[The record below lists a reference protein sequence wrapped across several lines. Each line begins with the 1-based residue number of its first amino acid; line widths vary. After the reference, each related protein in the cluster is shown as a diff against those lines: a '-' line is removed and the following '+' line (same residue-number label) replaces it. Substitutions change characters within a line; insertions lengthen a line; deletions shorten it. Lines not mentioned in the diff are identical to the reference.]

1 MDDII
6 RKLEGE
12 LVPVIDAYYAQMGH
26 PRLQLRV
33 ANNNENIPLAVI
45 EHTSDKGVVADMYK
59 RAHPHPQSGAQGNRN
74 EVLAL
79 SKFLQT
85 SQWYTCPGQPKCS
98 KSQIVY
104 RPDIAIIFQE
114 SPLVAPINAAPYRV
128 PILLIEVEGW
138 KDGWGRFEQEH
149 KAMEEAASTLAF
161 CAETYLLFI
170 YYNRFEFWHLVRN
183 PNDGCIDVTSHPIY
197 VQRGG
202 EIPFASDMNKVI
214 ELIAGILIKQL
225 IRNADVIRM
234 SMAEFRNSNLA
245 AYCDPAPGSGV
256 DVCDHCWVLAKP
268 TSASTYCYRYRNNVA
283 ALPTYE

>member
-33 ANNNENIPLAVI
+33 ANNNKNIPLAVI

-59 RAHPHPQSGAQGNRN
+59 RAH
-74 EVLAL
+74 
-79 SKFLQT
+79 
-85 SQWYTCPGQPKCS
+85 
-98 KSQIVY
+98 
-104 RPDIAIIFQE
+104 
-114 SPLVAPINAAPYRV
+114 

-183 PNDGCIDVTSHPIY
+183 PNDGCIDVTSQPIY

-214 ELIAGILIKQL
+214 ELIASILIKQL
-225 IRNADVIRM
+225 IRNVDVIRM

-245 AYCDPAPGSGV
+245 AYSDPAPGSGV